1 MKVSILS
8 ALTVGL
14 AAGTLAAPTKVE
26 RDLPTVTGVL
36 SGIGTKVDALGS
48 AIQAYSGG
56 NVASVQQA
64 SDNLVSAIN
73 SGNSQVSGTSALSA
87 TDALGLP
94 GPVDTLKKKI
104 ATVISDLDNKKT
116 LIVSAGKGAQTYNDL
131 AEQKAA
137 AEKLS
142 DTIVSKVPDSL
153 QSLAGTVAG
162 GISDA
167 IEAGV
172 KSWSDQASKGDAQP
186 QASPAAVET
195 AAPSPAPA
203 AAPKAAP
210 TAAPAA
216 APEPAASDAPADAPK
231 PASNAAPVA
240 APKPASGEAP
250 AAAAAGAAPAG
261 RCVARY

>member
-8 ALTVGL
+8 ALTIGL

-56 NVASVQQA
+56 DVASVQQA

-73 SGNSQVSGTSALSA
+73 SGNSQVSGTSALSS

-104 ATVISDLDNKKT
+104 STVISDLDDKKT
-116 LIVSAGKGAQTYNDL
+116 LIVEAGKGAQTYNDL
-131 AEQKAA
+131 TEQKAA

-142 DTIVSKVPDSL
+142 DTIVSKVPESL

-172 KSWSDQASKGDAQP
+172 KSWSDQASKGNDAQP
-186 QASPAAVET
+186 AVET
-195 AAPSPAPA
+195 AAA
-203 AAPKAAP
+203 AAP

-216 APEPAASDAPADAPK
+216 APK
-231 PASNAAPVA
+231 PASNAAP
-240 APKPASGEAP
+240 
-250 AAAAAGAAPAG
+250 AAAAGAAPVG
-261 RCVARY
+261 GCVARY

>member
-56 NVASVQQA
+56 DVASVQQA

-73 SGNSQVSGTSALSA
+73 SGNSQVSGTSALSS

-104 ATVISDLDNKKT
+104 STVISDLDNKKT
-116 LIVSAGKGAQTYNDL
+116 LIVEAGKGAQTYNDL
-131 AEQKAA
+131 TEQKAA

-142 DTIVSKVPDSL
+142 DTIVSKVPESL

-172 KSWSDQASKGDAQP
+172 KSWSDQASKGGDAQP
-186 QASPAAVET
+186 QASPAGET
-195 AAPSPAPA
+195 AAAAPSAAPA

-216 APEPAASDAPADAPK
+216 APKPAASNDAP
-231 PASNAAPVA
+231 
-240 APKPASGEAP
+240 
-250 AAAAAGAAPAG
+250 AAAGAAPVG
-261 RCVARY
+261 GCVARY

>member
-56 NVASVQQA
+56 DVASVQQA

-73 SGNSQVSGTSALSA
+73 SGNSQVSGTSALSS

-104 ATVISDLDNKKT
+104 STVISDLDNKKT
-116 LIVSAGKGAQTYNDL
+116 LIVEAGKGAQTYNDL
-131 AEQKAA
+131 TEQKAA

-142 DTIVSKVPDSL
+142 DTIVSKVPESL

-172 KSWSDQASKGDAQP
+172 KSWSDQASKGGDAQP
-186 QASPAAVET
+186 QASPA
-195 AAPSPAPA
+195 APA

-216 APEPAASDAPADAPK
+216 APKPAASNDAP
-231 PASNAAPVA
+231 
-240 APKPASGEAP
+240 
-250 AAAAAGAAPAG
+250 AAAGAAPVG
-261 RCVARY
+261 GCVARY